1 MYQRINENHKL
12 KEKKI
17 PIVVYV
23 AFNIHEI
30 TLAQPNH
37 LRILSLIYKHL
48 KMIQYY
54 NVLLSIVSRKVV
66 ILKLKIIILVGIF
79 CKLITAIFCA

>member
-23 AFNIHEI
+23 VFNIYEI

-37 LRILSLIYKHL
+37 LRILS
-48 KMIQYY
+48 
-54 NVLLSIVSRKVV
+54 
-66 ILKLKIIILVGIF
+66 
-79 CKLITAIFCA
+79 

>member
-12 KEKKI
+12 KETKI
-17 PIVVYV
+17 PIIVYV

-37 LRILSLIYKHL
+37 LRILS
-48 KMIQYY
+48 
-54 NVLLSIVSRKVV
+54 
-66 ILKLKIIILVGIF
+66 
-79 CKLITAIFCA
+79 

>member
-17 PIVVYV
+17 PIVYV

-37 LRILSLIYKHL
+37 LRILS
-48 KMIQYY
+48 
-54 NVLLSIVSRKVV
+54 
-66 ILKLKIIILVGIF
+66 
-79 CKLITAIFCA
+79 